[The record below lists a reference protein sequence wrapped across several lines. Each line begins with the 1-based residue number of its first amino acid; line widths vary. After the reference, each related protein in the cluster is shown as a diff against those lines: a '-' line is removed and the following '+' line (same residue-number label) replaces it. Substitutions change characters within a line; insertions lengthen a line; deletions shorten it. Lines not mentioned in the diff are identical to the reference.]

1 MPSIPWLDER
11 SLQFPD
17 IDRALDD
24 PNGLLAVGGD
34 LSPERLLTAYQH
46 GIFPWY
52 EDPQPVLWWSP
63 QPRAVLFPENL
74 HCSRSLRK
82 QLRRESYR
90 VSADCHF
97 SRVLDKC
104 AALSPKRPG
113 TWITNDMRLA
123 YNRMHE
129 LGWAHSIEVHLG
141 DELIGGL
148 YGLALGQVFF
158 GESMFS
164 LGPSGS
170 KIALVALCAELLARH
185 FKVIDCQVGN
195 DYLYSMG
202 AELIPREQLKAL
214 LAQYAQ
220 PHDDQRGHW
229 TLGDASKRRVSGD
242 DR

>member
-17 IDRALDD
+17 IDNALDE

-52 EDPQPVLWWSP
+52 EDPQPLLWWSP
-63 QPRAVLFPENL
+63 QPRAVLFPEKL

-82 QLRRESYR
+82 QMRKASYR
-90 VSADCHF
+90 VSADSCF
-97 SRVLDKC
+97 ARVLDEC
-104 AALSPKRPG
+104 AATSPKRPG
-113 TWITNDMRLA
+113 TWITQDMRRA

-129 LGWAHSIEVHLG
+129 LGWAHSIEVHLD
-141 DELIGGL
+141 DELVGGL

-164 LGPSGS
+164 RGPSGS
-170 KIALVALCAELLARH
+170 KIALIALCAELLSRN

-202 AELIPREQLKAL
+202 AELIPRAQFKTL
-214 LAQYAQ
+214 LEHYAQ
-220 PHDDQRGHW
+220 PHEDQRGHW
-229 TLGDASKRRVSGD
+229 TLGDESKQKVSGND
-242 DR
+242 G